1 MLKVVHI
8 SSTDNIG
15 GAAIAAN
22 RLHCSL
28 DENGIRSTMFVAL
41 SSSESN
47 EVIQFNPS
55 IWGPPSVGRILY
67 KLARRINHRVR
78 SRDRTLFSLD
88 WTVFGQLPVGQ
99 IPLADVYNLHWTADL
114 LDFRMLRPL
123 ADRAPIV
130 WTFHDMNA
138 FTGGCHYDRGCGRF
152 ADECGECPII
162 GSSDSRDVTR
172 RVIRRK
178 KRALSGIADSRLALV
193 SPSRWMADEAR
204 RSSLF
209 GRFESLVIPYGLNL
223 HTFRPVSK
231 EGARRRFGLE
241 SDERVLLFV
250 ADHLRNPLKGWSQ
263 LKRALAEIPD
273 LPHFRLLTVGSGD
286 TEHMSAP
293 TFRHL
298 GRLADPEAIRD
309 AYNAADLFVI
319 PSLYDNFPNTV
330 LESLACGTPVV
341 GFATGG
347 VVDAVEHGVTGM
359 LAPTGNVKELAAC
372 IINVLSNEV
381 LRESMARAARARAAS
396 HYGLDQQAKAYIAL
410 YERLANTRD
419 PVATSKSSWVQPSL
433 SARL

>member
-41 SSSESN
+41 PSSESN
-47 EVIQFNPS
+47 KVIQFNPS
-55 IWGPPSVGRILY
+55 LWGPLSAGRILY

-78 SRDRTLFSLD
+78 PRDGTLFSLD

-152 ADECGECPII
+152 ANECGECPII

-178 KRALSGIADSRLALV
+178 KRALSGIADSKLALV

-241 SDERVLLFV
+241 SDERVVLFV

-359 LAPTGNVKELAAC
+359 LAPTGNAKELAAC

>member
-8 SSTDNIG
+8 STTDNIG

-28 DENGIRSTMFVAL
+28 NENGIRSTMFVAL

-47 EVIQFNPS
+47 KVIQFNPS
-55 IWGPPSVGRILY
+55 LWGPLSAGRILY
-67 KLARRINHRVR
+67 KLARRINRRVR
-78 SRDRTLFSLD
+78 PRDGTLFSLD

-114 LDFRMLRPL
+114 VDFRMLRRL

-138 FTGGCHYDRGCGRF
+138 FTGGCHYDSGCGRF
-152 ADECGECPII
+152 ANECGECPII
-162 GSSDSRDVTR
+162 GSSDPRDVTR

-178 KRALSGIADSRLALV
+178 RRALSGICDSKLTVV

-209 GRFESLVIPYGLNL
+209 GRFESFVIPYGLNL
-223 HTFRPVSK
+223 RTFRPVSK
-231 EGARRRFGLE
+231 EGARRRFALE
-241 SDERVLLFV
+241 SNERVVLFI
-250 ADHLRNPLKGWSQ
+250 ADRLRSTLKGWSQ
-263 LKRALAEIPD
+263 LQRALAEIPD
-273 LPHFRLLTVGSGD
+273 LPHVRVLTVGSGD
-286 TEHMSAP
+286 TGDMSAP
-293 TFRHL
+293 RFRHL
-298 GRLADPEAIRD
+298 GRLADPDAIRD

-319 PSLYDNFPNTV
+319 PSLHDNLPNTV

-359 LAPTGNVKELAAC
+359 LAPIGNTKELGAC
-372 IINVLSNEV
+372 INKVLSNEI
-381 LRESMARAARARAAS
+381 LRESMARAARARALS
-396 HYGLDQQAKAYIAL
+396 YYGLDQQAKAYMSL
-410 YERLANTRD
+410 YERLVDTRD
-419 PVATSKSSWVQPSL
+419 SGCDV
-433 SARL
+433 